1 MDKIYYAG
9 HKNKNGDWQTLKDHL
24 IGTAKLAEKFGS
36 EIGYP
41 VLAYFCGLYHDLG
54 KYSEDFQQVLQ
65 GTKHGIDH
73 TSAGAIVGISKKF
86 DYLPIRSKVI
96 FSHHSNLSTK
106 VTKQYLQDTLT
117 IPNKIPLDDKKESF
131 SIKSLEELNKAVSL
145 FKKEIQAKKISVTE
159 PKFEENI
166 FAEELFT
173 RMLLSCLVD
182 ADYSD
187 SCEWENKGSFEE
199 SESKPLKTNELIKE
213 LDKFIKE
220 IQDKSNDNK
229 KINEIRNKVLAN
241 CIESS
246 QEERGIFTLTAPT
259 GSGKTLAMLAFALRH
274 AKKHNL
280 RRIIIVLPYLSII
293 EQNAEIY
300 KQICPDLLQIHS
312 QAKLDEDNKIFVDRY
327 TAPII
332 VTTSVNFFE
341 SFFKYK
347 AVDLRRLHNMTN
359 TVILFDEAQTL
370 PLNIISETI
379 KTMNL
384 LSENYGCSIVFS
396 TATQPAFDKFEDV
409 KWQPKEII
417 KDKDEIFANSKR
429 CEIQIDTEE
438 KRTVQEIADRIIEEK
453 NCCIIVNTKST
464 AVELYKYLRE
474 KIEEESLFYISS
486 NLCPAHRS
494 DVIQEIKERQK
505 SKEKCIVI
513 STQCIEAGIDI
524 SFDIMYRELAPLPAI
539 IQSAGRVN
547 RNGNNENH
555 GKLIIFKTEK
565 EKYPDEDY
573 GNQAKK
579 AEIVFNRHSN
589 NLDLQNTEIINEY
602 YEVLSNLNTESN
614 ELKKAIEDYDYE
626 KIEEEYKL
634 IKNADMIK
642 VIVPY
647 KKQTEL
653 YNEIIDEIVNNGLT
667 SKLIKKAMPIT
678 LNIYIDRK
686 KDEKLSKIYYCI
698 YNKKQKQESGWYFL
712 GSDIENAYNDKLGL
726 DLDEYEEN
734 IIF

>member
-1 MDKIYYAG
+1 MEKTYYAG
-9 HKNKNGDWQTLKDHL
+9 HKNQNGEWQSLKDHL
-24 IGTAKLAEKFGS
+24 IGTAKLAEKFGQD
-36 EIGYP
+36 IGYP
-41 VLAYFCGLYHDLG
+41 DLAYFCGLYHDLG
-54 KYSEDFQQVLQ
+54 KYSDDFQKVLEK
-65 GTKHGIDH
+65 TKHGVDH
-73 TSAGAIVGISKKF
+73 TSAGAIEGILSVRTKKI
-86 DYLPIRSKVI
+86 YSLPIKSKVI
-96 FSHHSNLSTK
+96 FSHHSNLSTN
-106 VTKQYLQDTLT
+106 VTPGYLQDTLK
-117 IPNKIPLDDKKESF
+117 NSKKEPLDDKKNSF
-131 SIKSLEELNKAVSL
+131 SIKSVDEYNKAKTL
-145 FKKEIQAKKISVTE
+145 FKSEIQAKNINVTE
-159 PKFEENI
+159 PKFGEDI

-199 SESKPLKTNELIKE
+199 SESKPLKTAELIKE

-300 KQICPDLLQIHS
+300 QKICPDLLQIHS
-312 QAKLDEDNKIFVDRY
+312 QAKLDEDNKIFADRY

-332 VTTSVNFFE
+332 VTSSVNFFE

-347 AVDLRRLHNMTN
+347 AVDLRRLHNLTN
-359 TVILFDEAQTL
+359 CVILFDEAQTL

-384 LSENYGCSIVFS
+384 LSENYGCSVVFS

-417 KDKDEIFANSKR
+417 KNKDEIFKNSKR

-474 KIEEESLFYISS
+474 EIEEESLFYISS

-494 DVIQEIKERQK
+494 DVISEIKERQE
-505 SKEKCIVI
+505 SKEQCIVI

-539 IQSAGRVN
+539 IQSSGRVN
-547 RNGNNENH
+547 RNGNNENN

-573 GNQAKK
+573 GNQAKQ

-589 NLDLQNTEIINEY
+589 NLDLQSIEIINEY
-602 YEVLSNLNTESN
+602 YEVLSNLKTESD

-626 KIEEEYKL
+626 RIEKEYKL
-634 IKNADMIK
+634 IKNVDMIK

-678 LNIYIDRK
+678 LNIYR
-686 KDEKLSKIYYCI
+686 
-698 YNKKQKQESGWYFL
+698 NR
-712 GSDIENAYNDKLGL
+712 
-726 DLDEYEEN
+726 N
-734 IIF
+734 IIIQIKLRRQT

>member
-347 AVDLRRLHNMTN
+347 A
-359 TVILFDEAQTL
+359 
-370 PLNIISETI
+370 
-379 KTMNL
+379 
-384 LSENYGCSIVFS
+384 
-396 TATQPAFDKFEDV
+396 
-409 KWQPKEII
+409 
-417 KDKDEIFANSKR
+417 
-429 CEIQIDTEE
+429 
-438 KRTVQEIADRIIEEK
+438 
-453 NCCIIVNTKST
+453 
-464 AVELYKYLRE
+464 
-474 KIEEESLFYISS
+474 
-486 NLCPAHRS
+486 
-494 DVIQEIKERQK
+494 
-505 SKEKCIVI
+505 
-513 STQCIEAGIDI
+513 
-524 SFDIMYRELAPLPAI
+524 AP
-539 IQSAGRVN
+539 
-547 RNGNNENH
+547 
-555 GKLIIFKTEK
+555 
-565 EKYPDEDY
+565 
-573 GNQAKK
+573 
-579 AEIVFNRHSN
+579 
-589 NLDLQNTEIINEY
+589 
-602 YEVLSNLNTESN
+602 
-614 ELKKAIEDYDYE
+614 
-626 KIEEEYKL
+626 
-634 IKNADMIK
+634 
-642 VIVPY
+642 
-647 KKQTEL
+647 
-653 YNEIIDEIVNNGLT
+653 
-667 SKLIKKAMPIT
+667 
-678 LNIYIDRK
+678 
-686 KDEKLSKIYYCI
+686 
-698 YNKKQKQESGWYFL
+698 
-712 GSDIENAYNDKLGL
+712 
-726 DLDEYEEN
+726 
-734 IIF
+734 